1 MLNFTE
7 SHVLRA
13 FWKGP
18 SSSRGVCHTD
28 LAHVEFQPELSGDF
42 MGSYPGGLEHD
53 RGSQAWEVWKF
64 VKAGEYR
71 SRTKRQAGPFHQN
84 GAS

>member
-18 SSSRGVCHTD
+18 SSYRGACHTD

-42 MGSYPGGLEHD
+42 MGSYPGSLEHD

-64 VKAGEYR
+64 LKVGEYR
-71 SRTKRQAGPFHQN
+71 LQDETSGRPL
-84 GAS
+84 